1 MGYLSYGHEFILSIV
16 LLLVIMHFVLD
27 VLPMLYGRMRQ
38 VLASTPVR
46 ITSGLVIII
55 AAFFLL

>member
-16 LLLVIMHFVLD
+16 LLLVALHFVLD
-27 VLPMLYGRMRQ
+27 LLPMLYSRVHRLF
-38 VLASTPVR
+38 VLTPVR

>member
-1 MGYLSYGHEFILSIV
+1 MGYLSYGHEFIISIV
-16 LLLVIMHFVLD
+16 LLLVILHFVLD
-27 VLPMLYGRMRQ
+27 LLPMLYNRLRR
-38 VLASTPVR
+38 VFASTPVR

>member
-16 LLLVIMHFVLD
+16 LLLVIMHFILDILPVL
-27 VLPMLYGRMRQ
+27 YCRIRG

-46 ITSGLVIII
+46 ITSGLVLII

>member
-1 MGYLSYGHEFILSIV
+1 MGYLSYGHEFIISIV
-16 LLLVIMHFVLD
+16 LLLVVLHFVLD
-27 VLPMLYGRMRQ
+27 LLPMLYGRVRR
-38 VLASTPVR
+38 VFTSTPVR

>member
-1 MGYLSYGHEFILSIV
+1 MGYLSYGHEFIISIV
-16 LLLVIMHFVLD
+16 LLLVVLHFVLD
-27 VLPMLYGRMRQ
+27 LVPMLYKRMRL
-38 VLASTPVR
+38 VFALTPVR

>member
-16 LLLVIMHFVLD
+16 LLLVVLHFVLD
-27 VLPMLYGRMRQ
+27 LLPMLYSRVR
-38 VLASTPVR
+38 LLFASTPVR